1 VTSPTGLATAKPSGP
16 LGSPKFLDFRF
27 QDFTAR
33 HVFTAKLRLVII
45 IGFWGLVAGFYP
57 WILTLDQPIML
68 IISLTFVMT
77 TVCYFFI
84 LRGIA
89 PVFFFILELVADV
102 VAQTVLVYLT
112 GGEKSNFYTIY
123 IIYCAAGGLFY
134 NYRVSVVISAIIL
147 TFYSS
152 LLATT
157 HTGWIGEFSYP
168 LTQPGLFSG
177 LGPLQNLALLVV
189 FLVVAIYGIWLASY
203 FTQIRERA
211 LEAKNRELMAL
222 SRISALTRSGITL
235 ERVRTEV
242 VKGVHDGMGYPA
254 GFLLYQDTAAE
265 RIRVFLLEKTPIV
278 EELRKFLPFD
288 PSEIY
293 LPLDDES
300 NQVYQAM
307 RKKKL
312 IIRNEFAEVL
322 KGAVPEIT
330 REQAETI
337 QARFGFHKFVAAP
350 LVAEGKV
357 LGALI
362 GVSRE
367 KWIEP
372 DAIRAF
378 EGFADQ
384 AALMLDNAMLIAELK
399 RKNIELERV
408 SRVKSEFLAT
418 MSHELRT
425 PLTAII
431 GFSELLLEDVMGA
444 SNTEQKE
451 SLREVLVN
459 GENLLQMINGL
470 LDLAKIES
478 GKMELTLGPVDMV
491 DLLERVHRM
500 IASLMQKKSHRYET
514 RVLTQPFPVVYADE
528 KKLQQVLLNLLS
540 NSVKFTPNGGGIAVS
555 MEYHPEADGEGRVQV
570 EVSDTGIGIQPKDL
584 QTIFDSFKQ
593 VDSSFTREY
602 QGTGLGLALV
612 KQFIDLHHGKI
623 WVESEVGRGSRFIFS
638 IPNKNIA

>member
-1 VTSPTGLATAKPSGP
+1 MNPVKPSSRV
-16 LGSPKFLDFRF
+16 GSPKFLDFRF

-45 IGFWGLVAGFYP
+45 IGFWGLISFFYP
-57 WILTLDQPIML
+57 WILTLEQPIML
-68 IISLTFVMT
+68 IISLTFVLT

-102 VAQTVLVYLT
+102 AAQTVLVYLT
-112 GGEKSNFYTIY
+112 GGAKSNFYTIY

-147 TFYSS
+147 TCYSS
-152 LLATT
+152 LLVATQA
-157 HTGWIGEFSYP
+157 GWIAEFSYP
-168 LTQPGLFSG
+168 ITQPGLFSG
-177 LGPLQNLALLVV
+177 LGPLQNLALLIV
-189 FLVVAIYGIWLASY
+189 FLIVAIYGIWLASH

-222 SRISALTRSGITL
+222 SRISSLTRSGITL

-242 VKGVHDGMGYPA
+242 VRGVLEGMGYPA
-254 GFLLYQDTAAE
+254 GFLLYQDAVE
-265 RIRVFLLEKTPIV
+265 EKIRVFLLENSATV
-278 EELRKFLPFD
+278 EELRRILHFD

-293 LPLDDES
+293 LPINDET

-307 RKKKL
+307 RRKKL
-312 IIRNEFAEVL
+312 IIRNEYSEVL
-322 KGAVPEIT
+322 KGTVPPIPK
-330 REQAETI
+330 EQAEAI
-337 QARFGFHKFVAAP
+337 QKRFGFRKFVAAP

-367 KWIEP
+367 KWIDP
-372 DAIRAF
+372 DAIRSF

-384 AALMLDNAMLIAELK
+384 AALTLDNAMLIAELK

-431 GFSELLLEDVMGA
+431 GFSELLIEDVMGQMNA
-444 SNTEQKE
+444 EQKE
-451 SLREVLVN
+451 SVREVLVN
-459 GENLLQMINGL
+459 GESLLQMINGL

-478 GKMELTLGPVDMV
+478 GKMELTVGPIDMV
-491 DLLERVHRM
+491 ELLERVHRM
-500 IASLMQKKSHRYET
+500 IASLLHKKGQYYEARMTQK
-514 RVLTQPFPVVYADE
+514 PFPVVYADE
-528 KKLQQVLLNLLS
+528 KKMQQVLLNLLS
-540 NSVKFTPNGGGIAVS
+540 NAVKFTPNGGKITVDMDYHKESDDSGRLQVS
-555 MEYHPEADGEGRVQV
+555 
-570 EVSDTGIGIQPKDL
+570 VSDTGIGIKSKDIE
-584 QTIFDSFKQ
+584 TIFESFRQ
-593 VDSSFTREY
+593 ADSSFTREY

-623 WVESEVGRGSRFIFS
+623 WVESEVGKGARFIFS
-638 IPNKNIA
+638 IPNKTQGIL

>member
-1 VTSPTGLATAKPSGP
+1 M
-16 LGSPKFLDFRF
+16 DFRF

-45 IGFWGLVAGFYP
+45 VGFWALISIFYP

-68 IISLTFVMT
+68 LISLTFVLT

-84 LRGIA
+84 LRGVA

-102 VAQTVLVYLT
+102 AAQTVLIYLT
-112 GGEKSNFYTIY
+112 GGAKSNFYTIY

-134 NYRVSVVISAIIL
+134 NYRVSLVISAIIL

-152 LLATT
+152 LLLAT
-157 HTGWIGEFSYP
+157 HAGWVSEFSYP
-168 LTQPGLFSG
+168 ITQPGLFSG
-177 LGPLQNLALLVV
+177 WGPFQNLPLLIT
-189 FLVVAIYGIWLASY
+189 FLAVGIYGIWLASY
-203 FTQIRERA
+203 FTKIRERA

-222 SRISALTRSGITL
+222 SRISSLTRSGLTL
-235 ERVRTEV
+235 ERVRSEV
-242 VKGVHDGMGYPA
+242 VRGVHDGMGYAA
-254 GFLLYQDTAAE
+254 GFLLYQDPLE
-265 RIRVFLLEKTPIV
+265 DKIRVFLLEKSPMV
-278 EELRKFLPFD
+278 EELKRVLPFD
-288 PSEIY
+288 PAGLY
-293 LPLDDES
+293 LPSDDES

-307 RKKKL
+307 RRKRL
-312 IIRNEFAEVL
+312 IIRNELSEVL
-322 KGAVPEIT
+322 KGAIPEISK
-330 REQAETI
+330 EQAELI
-337 QARFGFHKFVAAP
+337 QKRFGFHKFVAAP

-372 DAIRAF
+372 DGVRAF
-378 EGFADQ
+378 EGFVDQ
-384 AALMLDNAMLIAELK
+384 AALTLDNAMLIAELK

-444 SNTEQKE
+444 MTAEQKE
-451 SLREVLVN
+451 SLKEVLVN

-478 GKMELTLGPVDMV
+478 GKMELTLGPVDMGE
-491 DLLERVHRM
+491 LLERVHRM
-500 IASLMQKKSHRYET
+500 IASLMQKKGHHYEARILST
-514 RVLTQPFPVVYADE
+514 PFPVVYVDE
-528 KKLQQVLLNLLS
+528 KKIQQVLLNLLS
-540 NSVKFTPNGGGIAVS
+540 NAVKFTPNGGRITVS
-555 MEYHPEADGEGRVQV
+555 MSHQKATDGSDSIRV
-570 EVSDTGIGIQPKDL
+570 EVADTGIGIPKKDL
-584 QTIFDSFKQ
+584 DSIFESFKQ

-612 KQFIDLHHGKI
+612 KQFIDLHQGKI
-623 WVESEVGRGSRFIFS
+623 WVESELGHGAHFIFTLPS
-638 IPNKNIA
+638 KTQEVV